1 MIHDGAVTFVNL
13 IGAILMT
20 SYTIC
25 FYYYCSRRLTVQKQV
40 VSAFSFY
47 VTLNL
52 YLTYGESDDE
62 TSRYICG
69 IVATAFCIG
78 FFASPLATLA
88 LVIRSRSTAT
98 LPFYMIIANFIG
110 TAQWFLYG
118 IILEDYFI
126 ETPNFLG
133 WCLSVIQL
141 SLFVI
146 YPSVSEEKIAI
157 ISYNGARPKDK
168 SFSSIA

>member
-1 MIHDGAVTFVNL
+1 MIQDTAVTLVNL
-13 IGAILMT
+13 IGAILMVG
-20 SYTIC
+20 YTIC
-25 FYYYCSRRLTVQKQV
+25 FYYYSSRRLTVQKQI

-52 YLTYGESDDE
+52 YLTYGESDA
-62 TSRYICG
+62 TSGRYMCG
-69 IVATAFCIG
+69 IVATGFCIG

-88 LVIRSRSTAT
+88 HVVRTKSTAT
-98 LPFYMIIANFIG
+98 LPFYMIVANFLG

-126 ETPNFLG
+126 KTPNFLG

-141 SLFVI
+141 SLFMI
-146 YPSVSEEKIAI
+146 YPSNGDEKISI
-157 ISYNGARPKDK
+157 ISYNGARPKEK
-168 SFSSIA
+168 LLP

>member
-52 YLTYGESDDE
+52 YLSYGESE
-62 TSRYICG
+62 PSTGRYICG
-69 IVATAFCIG
+69 IVATGFCIG

-88 LVIRSRSTAT
+88 HVIQSKSTAS
-98 LPFYMIIANFIG
+98 LPFYMIIANFLG

-126 ETPNFLG
+126 KTPNFLG

-141 SLFVI
+141 SLFII
-146 YPSVSEEKIAI
+146 YPSVPDEKIAI
-157 ISYNGARPKDK
+157 ISYNGARPKDR